1 MKQILFNCT
10 VLTAIMEAFIKVFI
24 FISIWLYISQMFL
37 QKNILDCNANDIIIS
52 LLSPI
57 LLVGLVSLFA
67 IFNLGDIYMWNTVFD
82 TIENGEDLDFLQMF
96 WLLSE

>member
-1 MKQILFNCT
+1 MKQFLLNCT
-10 VLTAIMEAFIKVFI
+10 VLTAIMDTYIKVFI

-67 IFNLGDIYMWNTVFD
+67 IFNLGDIYMWNSVFD
-82 TIENGEDLDFLQMF
+82 TIVNEEDLDFLQMF

>member
-1 MKQILFNCT
+1 MKQILLNST
-10 VLTAIMEAFIKVFI
+10 VLTAIMDTYIKVFI

-57 LLVGLVSLFA
+57 LLLGLVSLFG
-67 IFNLGDIYMWNTVFD
+67 IFNLGNIYMWNTVFD